1 MSVDIRERLE
11 AAKKALHHAKQTLNK
26 KVKAKS
32 DMVANAAMVTIATVA
47 SYQPHAVHAER
58 NVYDANIE
66 VNAPEASFG
75 DAPEIVADELLF
87 DKDMVN
93 VSSLEKYP
101 HYEFHNKVFDKRGRE
116 IKDFANATKCSV
128 WDVTYQREVGE
139 EANPVGVFNSYA
151 GSLQLDMFNA
161 KNFAIYILL
170 HDDYKDIGDRFF
182 NKSATGFQKALTAFK
197 AELAQKGNLA
207 YHSGNAKRDALAR
220 FVVPDFKQK
229 FRNEGKNN
237 PVEFLH
243 AQRDFGGECYIGYNQ
258 KTFDAIRS
266 TLAKQ
271 NIDIED
277 VHWVVIGLW
286 CAKDIATGNL
296 NGIEKTINGKSL
308 RSINSLSY
316 ITELNTVFRGVFSTK
331 GGKRAIAFAKEH
343 IHDAPSLTTM
353 RDLSLIAK
361 DKSILD
367 DYVQLLNKYPGK
379 TYQEA
384 QKLDDIQQRIMAEAQ
399 KAKEKELSAP
409 VKKTKSD
416 LSLASAQYMINAKKD
431 LNR

>member
-1 MSVDIRERLE
+1 MTEDMKNKLLTIKEELRRARMLLKKTSNK
-11 AAKKALHHAKQTLNK
+11 AAGATLLTLASAATYHPGTAHAEN
-26 KVKAKS
+26 S
-32 DMVANAAMVTIATVA
+32 
-47 SYQPHAVHAER
+47 PHAPKAEEETAFEIHAEA
-58 NVYDANIE
+58 VSE
-66 VNAPEASFG
+66 S
-75 DAPEIVADELLF
+75 PEIISDELLF

-93 VSSLEKYP
+93 VSSLEKNP
-101 HYEFHNKVFDKRGRE
+101 HYEFYNKVLDKHGRE
-116 IKDFANATKCSV
+116 IKDFKNATPYSI
-128 WDVTYQREVGE
+128 WDLTYQREVGE

-151 GSLQLDMFNA
+151 GSLQMNMFNA

-170 HDDYKDIGDRFF
+170 HDEYKDIGNRFF
-182 NKSATGFQKALTAFK
+182 NKSSAGFQKALTAFK
-197 AELAQKGNLA
+197 DELAKKGNAA
-207 YHSGNAKRDALAR
+207 YHSGNPKRNALAR

-237 PVEFLH
+237 PVNFLH

-258 KTFDAIRS
+258 QTFDAIRE
-266 TLAKQ
+266 TLAKK
-271 NIDIED
+271 NIAIED

-286 CAKDIATGNL
+286 CTKDIATGNL
-296 NGIEKTINGKSL
+296 NGIERTVKGKSL
-308 RSINSLSY
+308 SEINSLNY
-316 ITELNTVFRGVFSTK
+316 ISTLNNTFRGVFGTK

-343 IHDAPSLTTM
+343 IKDAPSLTTM

-367 DYVQLLNKYPGK
+367 KYVKLLNKYPGK

-384 QKLDDIQQRIMAEAQ
+384 QKLEKIQQRIMAEAQ

-409 VKKTKSD
+409 VKKAQSD
-416 LSLASAQYMINAKKD
+416 LSLAMQKYILNTKKD